1 MKKFSVKELL
11 IPGLILFVICLG
23 TTLLLALTN
32 EATQGRITALAEQK
46 AESARKQVL
55 KNAESFSDELT
66 AELDGIEYIYYEGLD
81 AQGDKVGYV
90 FTTVTK
96 GYGGDVKIMS
106 GIDITGEVTGL
117 EILQLTETAGL
128 GMKAYDDYFLK
139 QFFGQSG
146 SISVVKNNAGEHQIQ
161 ALTGATITSV
171 AVAGAV
177 NRALALYAQVSGTAE
192 EPTPGLPTVV
202 RFGEPFAVELDGN
215 TYECRKGFNDADE
228 VVAYDFV
235 TAAQGHRDL
244 IKVRT
249 AVDINGV
256 VTGVELLE
264 INDTPA
270 NSDGAKA
277 AGFLN
282 QYIGKSGTIGVVT
295 SDPGDNEVQALTG
308 ATRTTNGFT
317 EAVNIALKLYESV
330 AGGDNNG

>member
-1 MKKFSVKELL
+1 
-11 IPGLILFVICLG
+11 
-23 TTLLLALTN
+23 
-32 EATQGRITALAEQK
+32 
-46 AESARKQVL
+46 
-55 KNAESFSDELT
+55 
-66 AELDGIEYIYYEGLD
+66 
-81 AQGDKVGYV
+81 
-90 FTTVTK
+90 
-96 GYGGDVKIMS
+96 MS
-106 GIDITGEVTGL
+106 GVDITGEVAGL

-146 SISVVKNNAGEHQIQ
+146 SISVVKNKRRRTSDTGVD
-161 ALTGATITSV
+161 GATITSV

-215 TYECRKGFNDADE
+215 NTYECRKGFNDADE

-244 IKVRT
+244 VKVRT

-270 NSDGAKA
+270 YSDGAKA